1 MGDQEDLFEHLE
13 GASVVDV
20 PSEYSYSHTSNTTGS
35 EAYGSVSSKRGA
47 NGGSRTTSS
56 KDLDLDL
63 DLDLASLN
71 NLDLEDPSLDL
82 HNGDARSAG
91 VVAAA
96 KKAKEGGNDSLGPP
110 YAGGLLDDTYDMEV
124 EPVEELP
131 PHACA
136 YCGIHNTAC
145 VVKCLV
151 CNKW

>member
-1 MGDQEDLFEHLE
+1 MGDQEDLFEHLD
-13 GASVVDV
+13 GASVVDA
-20 PSEYSYSHTSNTTGS
+20 PSEYSYSHTSNVIGS
-35 EAYGSVSSKRGA
+35 EAHGSASSKRGTS
-47 NGGSRTTSS
+47 GGNRTASS

-71 NLDLEDPSLDL
+71 TLNLEDPSLDL
-82 HNGDARSAG
+82 HNGNAQLAG
-91 VVAAA
+91 VAAS
-96 KKAKEGGNDSLGPP
+96 KKAKEGGNGSLGSS
-110 YAGGLLDDTYDMEV
+110 YTGGLLDDTYDMEV

-145 VVKCLV
+145 VVKCLI